1 MAKILVLGSVFVD
14 VMLAVEKLPLRGE
27 DVQAKQRKIVIGG
40 CAFNVANTLK
50 ALNIEHTFFAPLG
63 TGPYAS
69 LVRDQLLKDHRAIN
83 VIDPNYDCG
92 YCICL
97 IDPSGERTFLTIQ
110 GVEMHYQRE
119 WLEMVN
125 FTDYDFMYL
134 CGFELEGQN
143 GPLLLEA
150 LQKLK
155 PTARLVIDLGPR
167 GEFIDE
173 ALFKDILANLHPIIH
188 CNREELLARVKGIN
202 NCEKAALNLID
213 LGAFAVV
220 TTLDADGAMCIEE
233 DHKITYVPC
242 TKVKPIDSTGAGDS
256 HTGGMMAGL
265 SLGMSLVESVRLGN
279 KVASFMVQQ
288 IGSRLTL
295 PKSFSIYNEL

>member
-125 FTDYDFMYL
+125 FTDYYFMYL

-150 LQKLK
+150 LHKLK

-173 ALFKDILANLHPIIH
+173 ALFKDI
-188 CNREELLARVKGIN
+188 
-202 NCEKAALNLID
+202 
-213 LGAFAVV
+213 
-220 TTLDADGAMCIEE
+220 
-233 DHKITYVPC
+233 
-242 TKVKPIDSTGAGDS
+242 
-256 HTGGMMAGL
+256 
-265 SLGMSLVESVRLGN
+265 
-279 KVASFMVQQ
+279 
-288 IGSRLTL
+288 
-295 PKSFSIYNEL
+295 FS